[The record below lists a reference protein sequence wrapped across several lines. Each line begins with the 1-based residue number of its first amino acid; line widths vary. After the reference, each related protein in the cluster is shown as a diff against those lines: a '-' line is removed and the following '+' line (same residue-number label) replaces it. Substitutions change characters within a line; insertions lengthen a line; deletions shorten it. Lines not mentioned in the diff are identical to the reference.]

1 MEIKQVKQC
10 VVVILRY
17 TPSFTIHFAVNYWLL
32 ILYSLTQHS

>member
-10 VVVILRY
+10 VVVLRY
-17 TPSFTIHFAVNYWLL
+17 TPSFTIHFAVNYRLL